1 MMIES
6 DAPMTGRTCLVTGA
20 NSGIGL
26 EISRGLAQQGAKV
39 VMVAR
44 SPMRGQAARDDVA
57 ESTGNESV
65 EVLFYDLGSQ
75 RHVHRLAAEVLE
87 RFAEL
92 HVLVNNAGLT
102 LSDRILTEE
111 GIEMTFAVN
120 HLAPFLL
127 TELLRE
133 RLIASAPARV
143 VTVASDAHSGETMD
157 FEDLSG
163 EKGWSGWQAY
173 GRSKLANILFTGELS
188 RRFEGTGVTATCLH
202 PGVVR
207 TGFGRRG
214 PRFIRV
220 FQKIGGFLL
229 LSPEKGAETAVFLAS
244 SPEVEGENGGY
255 YVKRKLKEPS
265 KAARDPEAARMLW
278 DVSLRLTGLPT
289 ESGSG

>member
-1 MMIES
+1 MTEP
-6 DAPMTGRTCLVTGA
+6 DAPMAGRTCLVTGA

-44 SPMRGQAARDDVA
+44 SPVRGQMARDDVA
-57 ESTGNESV
+57 ESTGNEAV

-75 RHVHRLAAEVLE
+75 RHVRRLAAEVLD
-87 RFAEL
+87 RFDEL

-102 LSDRILTEE
+102 LSERILTED
-111 GIEMTFAVN
+111 GIETTFAVN

-133 RLIASAPARV
+133 RLAASAPARV
-143 VTVASDAHSGETMD
+143 VTVASDAHSGLTID
-157 FEDLSG
+157 FDDLSG
-163 EKGWSGWQAY
+163 EKGFSGWQAY
-173 GRSKLANILFTGELS
+173 GRSKLANILFTDELS
-188 RRFEGTGVTATCLH
+188 RRLEGTGVTATCLH

-214 PRFIRV
+214 PGFIRA
-220 FQKIGGFLL
+220 FQKVGGFLL
-229 LSPEKGAETAVFLAS
+229 LSPEKGADTAVFLAA
-244 SPEVEGENGGY
+244 SPEVEGESGGY

-265 KAARDPEAARMLW
+265 RAARDREAATMLW
-278 DVSLRLTGLPT
+278 DASWRLTGLST